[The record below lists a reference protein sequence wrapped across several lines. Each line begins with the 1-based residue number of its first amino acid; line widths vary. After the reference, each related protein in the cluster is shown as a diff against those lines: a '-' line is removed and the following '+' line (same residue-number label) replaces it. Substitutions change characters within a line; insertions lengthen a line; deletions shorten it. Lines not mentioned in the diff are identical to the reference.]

1 MALRILLLIL
11 TLTGICVTNG
21 VWVGVDM
28 NGVVVVG
35 KTGSLLGVFTDEYDT
50 MVVGTC
56 WL

>member
-35 KTGSLLGVFTDEYDT
+35 KMGSLLGVFPDEYDT